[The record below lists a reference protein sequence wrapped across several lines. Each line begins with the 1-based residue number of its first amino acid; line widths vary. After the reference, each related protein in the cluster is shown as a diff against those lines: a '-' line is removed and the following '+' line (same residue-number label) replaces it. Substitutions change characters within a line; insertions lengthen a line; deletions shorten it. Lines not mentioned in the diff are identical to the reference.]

1 LSFEFITVQ
10 LHQLK
15 PIHKKKS
22 RKKVGRG
29 GKRGTYSGR
38 GIKGQ
43 KSRSGR
49 RFKPVIREL
58 IKRYPKLKGY
68 KFKSKVKNQ
77 KSKVVVL
84 NLDILEKKF
93 ISGEKVTPQIL
104 LEKRM
109 IRRIKGK
116 MPKVKILGK
125 GKLAKE
131 LIIEGCQISKGAK
144 GEIKK
149 AGGTVRM

>member
-1 LSFEFITVQ
+1 MSFEFITVQ

-68 KFKSKVKNQ
+68 KFKSKVKSQ

-109 IRRIKGK
+109 IRRIKGR

-125 GKLAKE
+125 GKLTKS
-131 LIIEGCQISKGAK
+131 LTIENCLISKQA
-144 GEIKK
+144 GEKIKK
-149 AGGTVRM
+149 AGGKVE